1 MAKYLLSGESTER
14 LCFEAADRSQYDQW
28 LPFFQ
33 DPATSVHWVEERKSP
48 EAACAKW
55 YDKQYWRY
63 ANDHGGMNALI
74 EKASGKLA
82 GYAGL
87 LVQVVD
93 GITELEI
100 AYSLLPAFWNKGYAT
115 EAARQCHDFAVAHRL
130 APSLISIISLTNL
143 PSQQVARHIGMT
155 VDKQTEYKGNK
166 VFIFR
171 IKSPAT
177 K

>member
-1 MAKYLLSGESTER
+1 MLTIEGQHSER
-14 LCFEAADRSQYDQW
+14 LRFEAVDRSQYDQW
-28 LPFFQ
+28 LPFFK
-33 DPATSVHWVEERKSP
+33 DPSTSVHWVEARELP
-48 EAACAKW
+48 EIACAKW
-55 YDKQYWRY
+55 YDKQLWRY
-63 ANDHGGMNALI
+63 ANNRGGMNALV
-74 EKASGKLA
+74 EKASGKLV

-93 GITELEI
+93 GISELEI

-115 EAARQCHDFAVAHRL
+115 EAARQCRDFAFTHRL

-143 PSQQVARHIGMT
+143 PSQKVARNNGMAI
-155 VDKQTEYKGNK
+155 DKQTEYHRNK

-171 IKSPAT
+171 VQSPAT